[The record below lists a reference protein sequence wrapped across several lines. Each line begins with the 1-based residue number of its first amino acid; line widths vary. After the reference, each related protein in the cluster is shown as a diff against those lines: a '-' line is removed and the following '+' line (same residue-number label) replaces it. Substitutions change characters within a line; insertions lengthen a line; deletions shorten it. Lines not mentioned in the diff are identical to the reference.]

1 MPKPPQSAPA
11 GAPPRLAVLHRYA
24 GWISVALVLLGTA
37 RIAAT
42 WFVLSHTVDEPAH
55 IACGM
60 EYLDRG
66 VYRLEPQHP
75 PLTRA
80 AVALLPRLAG
90 ARSQG
95 LTGIWD
101 EGLAILGSG
110 AAFERNLTLARAG
123 NLPFFW
129 LAAALVFL
137 FARRITGS
145 PAAAAGAV
153 FLFSFTPTVLAHA
166 GVATTDMG
174 FTALFLAAAYAGWRW
189 LENPDPRRTALLG
202 LAIGGAVLAK
212 FSTLAFYPMTA
223 ALAVPGFWYFRRAD
237 FRANLRRYAAGL
249 PAALLLAAV
258 VIWAAYRFSWGP
270 PPGWSFAVPAPEL
283 FAGIDQVRH
292 HDRAGHLTYLL
303 GRVNTVGWWYFYVV
317 ALAVKTPL
325 PLLAAGLGGL
335 LLLSTRRF
343 AAQGWILP
351 ALVIG
356 VLGYASLFSN
366 IVIGTR
372 HVLPVY
378 AALAIA
384 GAAGAAW
391 LLERFPGR
399 RRGYRRRGRGPVA
412 GGRVRGGA
420 SGLPRLLQPRRRR
433 PPRGVSGRL
442 GPRLGPGREAPGRAP
457 PGAGRHRSRVQ
468 SVRARQPAGAVRHAA
483 DERNHR
489 GRPRARLD
497 RRRRHAHE
505 ARPLRGRP
513 LCLRPGHPVLAGADP
528 AGGARGVRNSAVL
541 PPSLVESPDA
551 SFFPGQRAVAVGD
564 VRSRPAE
571 L

>member
-1 MPKPPQSAPA
+1 MLWAPMPKPPKSAPA
-11 GAPPRLAVLHRYA
+11 VAPPRLAMVHRYA
-24 GWISVALVLLGTA
+24 AWISMALVLVATA

-42 WFVLSHTVDEPAH
+42 WTVLSHTVDEPAH
-55 IACGM
+55 VACGM

-90 ARSQG
+90 ARSKG
-95 LTGIWD
+95 LAGIWD
-101 EGLAILGSG
+101 EGLALLGSG
-110 AAFERNLTLARAG
+110 AEFERNLTLARAG

-129 LAAALVFL
+129 LAAAVVFL
-137 FARRITGS
+137 FARRIAGS
-145 PAAAAGAV
+145 PGAAAGAV
-153 FLFSFTPTVLAHA
+153 FLFTFTPAVLAHA

-174 FTALFLAAAYAGWRW
+174 FTALFLAAVYAGWRW

-223 ALAVPGFWYFRRAD
+223 LLAVPGFWYFRRAD
-237 FRANLRRYAAGL
+237 FTANLRRYAAGL
-249 PAALLLAAV
+249 PAGLLLAAA
-258 VIWAAYRFSWGP
+258 VIWAAYRFSWGT
-270 PPGWSFAVPAPEL
+270 PPGWSFTVPAPEL
-283 FAGIDQVRH
+283 FAGIDQVRQ
-292 HDRAGHLTYLL
+292 HDRTGHLTYLL
-303 GRVNTVGWWYFYVV
+303 GRVNTVGWWYFYLV

-325 PLLAAGLGGL
+325 PLLVAGAGGL

-384 GAAGAAW
+384 AAAGAAW
-391 LLERFPGR
+391 LLERFPG
-399 RRGYRRRGRGPVA
+399 
-412 GGRVRGGA
+412 
-420 SGLPRLLQPRRRR
+420 
-433 PPRGVSGRL
+433 
-442 GPRLGPGREAPGRAP
+442 
-457 PGAGRHRSRVQ
+457 
-468 SVRARQPAGAVRHAA
+468 
-483 DERNHR
+483 
-489 GRPRARLD
+489 
-497 RRRRHAHE
+497 
-505 ARPLRGRP
+505 
-513 LCLRPGHPVLAGADP
+513 
-528 AGGARGVRNSAVL
+528 
-541 PPSLVESPDA
+541 
-551 SFFPGQRAVAVGD
+551 AVAVTAVAGAGLWLAAGSLAAHPDYLGYFNLTAGD
-564 VRSRPAE
+564 RPEEFLVDSDLDWGQDVKRLAARLRE
-571 L
+571 RGVTEAGFNQFAPGNLQALYGMPPTKEITVEGPAPGWTAVGVTRMKLGLFGGDRYVYDPGTRFWPEQIPPVERVGAGILLYYRRP

>member
-1 MPKPPQSAPA
+1 MLWAPMPKPPKSSPAPVPPPAPA
-11 GAPPRLAVLHRYA
+11 SLAPARLAMLHRYA
-24 GWISVALVLLGTA
+24 AWISVALVLLATA

-42 WFVLSHTVDEPAH
+42 WTVFSHTVDEPAH
-55 IACGM
+55 VACGM

-66 VYRLEPQHP
+66 VYRLETQHP

-90 ARSQG
+90 ARSKG
-95 LTGIWD
+95 LAGIWD

-110 AAFERNLTLARAG
+110 AEFQRNLTLARAG

-129 LAAALVFL
+129 LAAAMVFL
-137 FARRITGS
+137 FARRISGS
-145 PAAAAGAV
+145 PAAAVGAV
-153 FLFSFTPTVLAHA
+153 FLFTFTPAVLAHA

-223 ALAVPGFWYFRRAD
+223 LLAVPGFWYFRRNE
-237 FRANLRRYAAGL
+237 FTSNLRRYAAGL
-249 PAALLLAAV
+249 PAALLLAAAI
-258 VIWAAYRFSWGP
+258 IWTAYRFSWGT

-283 FAGIDQVRH
+283 FAGIDQVRQ
-292 HDRAGHLTYLL
+292 HDRTGHLTYLL
-303 GRVNTVGWWYFYVV
+303 GRVNTVGWWYFYLV

-335 LLLSTRRF
+335 LLLSTRKF

-351 ALVIG
+351 ALVVG

-378 AALAIA
+378 AALAVA
-384 GAAGAAW
+384 AAAGAAW
-391 LLERFPGR
+391 LLERFPGAVAATAVAGASLWLAAGSVTAHPDYLGYFNLTAGDR
-399 RRGYRRRGRGPVA
+399 PEEFLVDSDLDWGQDVKRLAARLRERGVTEVGFNQFAPGNLQALYGMPPTKDITVEGPAPGWTAVGVTRMKLGLFGGDRYVYDPGTRFWPEQIPPVERVGSGILLYYRRP
-412 GGRVRGGA
+412 
-420 SGLPRLLQPRRRR
+420 
-433 PPRGVSGRL
+433 
-442 GPRLGPGREAPGRAP
+442 
-457 PGAGRHRSRVQ
+457 
-468 SVRARQPAGAVRHAA
+468 
-483 DERNHR
+483 
-489 GRPRARLD
+489 
-497 RRRRHAHE
+497 
-505 ARPLRGRP
+505 
-513 LCLRPGHPVLAGADP
+513 
-528 AGGARGVRNSAVL
+528 
-541 PPSLVESPDA
+541 
-551 SFFPGQRAVAVGD
+551 
-564 VRSRPAE
+564 
-571 L
+571 